1 MHTTSKGFGRDQ
13 EKGNAMKII
22 LVVCATAIA
31 VMLCTIIGCMVLS
44 RRSTEATVPLTAKI
58 PGKVAV
64 VYYSQSKVRNTATI
78 AQWIAKHTGGTLIE
92 LEMTEPYPEPY
103 SATLKA
109 VGKDVDAGTLPTLK
123 KMPSLDG
130 YDVVFLGSPIWYG
143 TYALPVG
150 TFLKKNQL
158 SGKVVAPFCTH
169 GGGGAGRFAADIRQA
184 CPDAKVLDGL
194 VVRGSNQ
201 IERRMGLGVSVR
213 HTEDDVVEW
222 LNRIFGQL

>member
-1 MHTTSKGFGRDQ
+1 
-13 EKGNAMKII
+13 MKIT
-22 LVVCATAIA
+22 LVTCIVAIIIA
-31 VMLCTIIGCMVLS
+31 ACFAIGCMALS
-44 RRSTEATVPLTAKI
+44 RRSTEATFPLTAKI

-64 VYYSQSKVRNTATI
+64 VYYSQSKVRNTATV

-92 LEMTEPYPEPY
+92 LEMAEPYPEPY

-109 VGKDVDAGTLPTLK
+109 VGKDFDAGTLPALK
-123 KMPSLDG
+123 NMPNLDG

-150 TFLKKNQL
+150 TFLKNNQL

-169 GGGGAGRFAADIRQA
+169 GGGGAGRFAADIHQA
-184 CPDAKVLDGL
+184 CPNAKVLDKL
-194 VVRGSNQ
+194 VIRGSNQ

-222 LNRIFGQL
+222 LNRIFNQ